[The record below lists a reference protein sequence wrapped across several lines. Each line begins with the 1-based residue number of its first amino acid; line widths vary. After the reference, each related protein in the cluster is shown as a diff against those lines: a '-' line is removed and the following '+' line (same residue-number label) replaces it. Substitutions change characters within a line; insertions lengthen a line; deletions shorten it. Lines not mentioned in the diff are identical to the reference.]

1 MYEGNVSSTMISQE
15 DQAVKGDDS
24 VRNPHDLVPPATRKR
39 TKKPPSRRE
48 MTTRERIILLESS
61 KLNGNIY
68 PPWIAPN
75 ASDFD
80 TTEFID
86 VVELSFS
93 DLQLDV
99 FDSWKRPAELSI
111 TVQSSL
117 DTNPHMMAERSIDLV
132 QDVTTDCS
140 VVASLC
146 AASARVGRGKA
157 DVMFYHPQIAIQ
169 NG

>member
-1 MYEGNVSSTMISQE
+1 MIGQE
-15 DQAVKGDDS
+15 DHAVEEDDS
-24 VRNPHDLVPPATRKR
+24 VRNPDDLVPPATRKR
-39 TKKPPSRRE
+39 TKKPSSRRE

-61 KLNGNIY
+61 KLNGSIY

-86 VVELSFS
+86 VVELSLS
-93 DLQLDV
+93 DLQLEV
-99 FDSWKRPAELSI
+99 FDSWRRPAELST

-117 DTNPHMMAERSIDLV
+117 DANPHMMAKRSIDLV

-146 AASARVGRGKA
+146 AASARVARGKC
-157 DVMFYHPQIAIQ
+157 DVMFYHPQIATHT
-169 NG
+169 G